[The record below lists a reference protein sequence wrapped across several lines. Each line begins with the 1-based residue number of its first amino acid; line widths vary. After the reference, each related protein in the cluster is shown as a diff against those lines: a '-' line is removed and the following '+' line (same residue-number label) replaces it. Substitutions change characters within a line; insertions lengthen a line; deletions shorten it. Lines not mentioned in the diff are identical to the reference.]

1 MNEQLIALSKRLAR
15 LATHHDVTGLWPQQ
29 SLDVLTESGAWTWI
43 IPTAFGGRKLEP
55 ISQLLAY
62 EAVAAGCMATA
73 LILTQ
78 RDAAC
83 ELIAACADESIRSEF
98 LPRLARHEIMT
109 SVGISQLTTSRQ
121 GGRPALVAEAQGD
134 EFRLKGAMPW
144 VTAAS
149 RCQYFVAGAVLPDSR
164 ELLCLVP
171 ADAPGVIIDPPMQ
184 LSALQASH
192 TAEVTCKNVLIPPHL
207 VLRGP
212 DERVLASRS
221 PIKSL
226 VVATCGLG
234 LASAMI
240 EVIYDQ
246 RQPGDD
252 PLADGLEEIEARYD
266 AVRERLF
273 RFAERPDR
281 PDEENERTRI
291 RVAVNDLLARLAP
304 AIMVYT
310 KGGGFLR
317 QRDAQRLARES
328 LFFMVWSATQDV
340 REQTLA
346 SIFDAPIDRDSS
358 RSVAA
363 D

>member
-1 MNEQLIALSKRLAR
+1 MNEQFLALSKRLAR
-15 LATHHDVTGLWPQQ
+15 LATHHDVTGQWPEQ
-29 SLDVLTESGAWTWI
+29 SLDTLTETGAWTWM
-43 IPTAFGGRKLEP
+43 IPTAYGGRKLEP

-62 EAVAAGCMATA
+62 EAVAAGCMASA

-83 ELIAACADESIRSEF
+83 ELIATCPDESIRDEY
-98 LPRLARHEIMT
+98 LPRLARHEFMT

-121 GGRPALVAEAQGD
+121 GGRPALLAEPQGD
-134 EFRLKGAMPW
+134 DFRLKGTMPW
-144 VTAAS
+144 VTAAAHC
-149 RCQYFVAGAVLPDSR
+149 RMFVAGAVLPDGR

-171 ADAPGVIIDPPMQ
+171 ADAPGIIIDPPMQ

-192 TAEVTCKNVLIPPHL
+192 TAEVTCKNVIVPRHQ

-212 DERVLASRS
+212 DEQVLASRS
-221 PIKSL
+221 PIKSM

-273 RFAERPDR
+273 RFSERPDQ
-281 PDEENERTRI
+281 PHEEDQRTHI

-310 KGGGFLR
+310 KGNGFLR

-328 LFFMVWSATQDV
+328 LFFMVWSATQEV